1 MTTMYETGQL
11 LAHHHLV
18 PTFNPILTHHDLIKV
33 TEVYT
38 FKIKKIIVINISK
51 SPYLDAQ
58 LWQSTIIPELGYQH
72 GPIYS

>member
-1 MTTMYETGQL
+1 MYETSQS

-18 PTFNPILTHHDLIKV
+18 PIFNPLLTNHDLIKV
-33 TEVYT
+33 TNVQT
-38 FKIKKIIVINISK
+38 FKILEKIIINISK

-58 LWQSTIIPELGYQH
+58 IWQSTIIPQVGYQH